1 MRPLIALIS
10 LFVAASAQAGGA
22 ECQRQAMAAVD
33 ADGDG
38 VLTRDEASRTHGS
51 PKSSMPSMRTRTGA
65 SPRTSLRRS
74 ARRTT
79 AEMKTRGEERWKASD
94 TDGDGSLSLAEAT
107 ASSSWAAGRFDK
119 LDANGDGQ
127 LTREEMSA
135 ARRNG
140 HEQMRVHAAERF
152 KGADANSDGG
162 IDLAEAQTGM
172 PWLAEKFSTAD
183 TDNDGRVTPDEIK
196 SLRHR

>member
-1 MRPLIALIS
+1 M
-10 LFVAASAQAGGA
+10 
-22 ECQRQAMAAVD
+22 AMVSSPA
-33 ADGDG
+33 
-38 VLTRDEASRTHGS
+38 TKPSRTHGS
-51 PKSSMPSMRTRTGA
+51 PKSSMPSIRTG
-65 SPRTSLRRS
+65 TGSLAKDELAAQRE
-74 ARRTT
+74 AHH
-79 AEMKTRGEERWKASD
+79 AEVKARGEERWKASD
-94 TDGDGSLSLAEAT
+94 TDGDGSLSLAEVT

-140 HEQMRVHAAERF
+140 HEQMRAHAAERF

-183 TDNDGRVTPDEIK
+183 ADNDGRVTPDEIK